1 MMAYKWLCHV
11 LYMIYSISRPASLS
25 HIKNWCTTSHNIQHL
40 GPSQDLESPHA
51 FTWRTKKNMK
61 DTLIL
66 FGKTPHQLLMSYED
80 KSYSSRIPF
89 SIFIV
94 INIPSIHIMIDPEFN
109 TLLSFWPWYESTLSL
124 CCVMGRDSLQGMF
137 KKEREVL
144 LHEYT

>member
-1 MMAYKWLCHV
+1 MLLHEG
-11 LYMIYSISRPASLS
+11 
-25 HIKNWCTTSHNIQHL
+25 Q
-40 GPSQDLESPHA
+40 
-51 FTWRTKKNMK
+51 KKNMK

-109 TLLSFWPWYESTLSL
+109 TLLSFLPWYESTLSL
-124 CCVMGRDSLQGMF
+124 FCVMGRDSLQGMF

>member
-1 MMAYKWLCHV
+1 MLLHEGQ
-11 LYMIYSISRPASLS
+11 
-25 HIKNWCTTSHNIQHL
+25 KN
-40 GPSQDLESPHA
+40 P
-51 FTWRTKKNMK
+51 MK
-61 DTLIL
+61 DTFIL
-66 FGKTPHQLLMSYED
+66 FRKTPHQLLMSYED

-109 TLLSFWPWYESTLSL
+109 TLLSFLPYESTLSL

>member
-1 MMAYKWLCHV
+1 
-11 LYMIYSISRPASLS
+11 
-25 HIKNWCTTSHNIQHL
+25 
-40 GPSQDLESPHA
+40 
-51 FTWRTKKNMK
+51 MK
-61 DTLIL
+61 DTSIL

-109 TLLSFWPWYESTLSL
+109 TLLSFLPYESTLSL
-124 CCVMGRDSLQGMF
+124 PVCCVMGRDSPQGMF

>member
-1 MMAYKWLCHV
+1 
-11 LYMIYSISRPASLS
+11 
-25 HIKNWCTTSHNIQHL
+25 
-40 GPSQDLESPHA
+40 
-51 FTWRTKKNMK
+51 MK
-61 DTLIL
+61 DTFIL

-109 TLLSFWPWYESTLSL
+109 TLPYESTLSL

>member
-1 MMAYKWLCHV
+1 MLLHEG
-11 LYMIYSISRPASLS
+11 
-25 HIKNWCTTSHNIQHL
+25 Q
-40 GPSQDLESPHA
+40 
-51 FTWRTKKNMK
+51 KKNMK

-80 KSYSSRIPF
+80 KSYSLRIPF
-89 SIFIV
+89 NISIV

-109 TLLSFWPWYESTLSL
+109 TLLSFLPWYESTLSL